1 MNHNQMRQSFVEEHS
16 FKKSLSNEWSM
27 HFKTYLFKF
36 NWHSKRQYYP
46 RHNIEAEWARMPL
59 EWKFVVHSWIF
70 EVHSKNSDCIQSAF
84 QIFEPILV
92 TGPNVFI
99 MLKTFEVHS
108 KWKNIELHS
117 DCILNI
123 LTGLTAFQQHSKH
136 SDRLRRRIE
145 TASHFKSCQNVPN
158 APRMSR
164 NAPRMHFD
172 CCRNL
177 FRYYKNSARMQ
188 FKCRRN
194 LSIAARM
201 RLEFS
206 RTVPIG
212 PRMSPDVIQNTA
224 ESHI

>member
-1 MNHNQMRQSFVEEHS
+1 MYSKKIWLHS
-16 FKKSLSNEWSM
+16 ECIPNIRA
-27 HFKTYLFKF
+27 
-36 NWHSKRQYYP
+36 HSCDRPECFYHAKHIRG
-46 RHNIEAEWARMPL
+46 A
-59 EWKFVVHSWIF
+59 F
-70 EVHSKNSDCIQSAF
+70 EVAKYRTAF
-84 QIFEPILV
+84 
-92 TGPNVFI
+92 
-99 MLKTFEVHS
+99 
-108 KWKNIELHS
+108 ELHS

-123 LTGLTAFQQHSKH
+123 LTGRYGIPTIFETFWSPSK
-136 SDRLRRRIE
+136 E

-177 FRYYKNSARMQ
+177 FRYYKNSAGMQ

-206 RTVPIG
+206 RNVPIG